1 MHGNPNDLEISRL
14 LAAPRARIWQAWAD
28 PKLLA
33 QWWCPRP
40 WTTEVRAFD
49 FRAGGDF
56 YTFMRGPDGGESDNP
71 GCFLEV
77 VPLERIVM
85 TSLLTG
91 GWRPATPWLAMT
103 AIISM
108 ADEGLG
114 TRYGARVL
122 HKDSADSDRH
132 KNMGFFDGW
141 NTCITQL
148 EELAQKIA

>member
-1 MHGNPNDLEISRL
+1 MAVQAH
-14 LAAPRARIWQAWAD
+14 LAAFEEVGDGCDGFAAVPGRTAHGED
-28 PKLLA
+28 EV
-33 QWWCPRP
+33 
-40 WTTEVRAFD
+40 TEAV
-49 FRAGGDF
+49 AG
-56 YTFMRGPDGGESDNP
+56 P